1 MGIDGVCR
9 VGSGESVEIGG
20 FVERSFGGLRCVE
33 WGCYTSKSN
42 GRNWK
47 IWKIPP
53 TTDKKVNFRVGGNF
67 IKS

>member
-1 MGIDGVCR
+1 MEIDGGV
-9 VGSGESVEIGG
+9 GESVEIGG
-20 FVERSFGGLRCVE
+20 VVERSFGGLRCVE

-53 TTDKKVNFRVGGNF
+53 TTVKKCRV
-67 IKS
+67 SS

>member
-1 MGIDGVCR
+1 MGIDGGV
-9 VGSGESVEIGG
+9 GESVEIGG
-20 FVERSFGGLRCVE
+20 VVEKGFGGLRCVE

-53 TTDKKVNFRVGGNF
+53 LLAKSVDFRASGNF